1 MWYNKKENILQ
12 TEPPYRGWL
21 HKDEVPIL
29 YPEWREVGNDFVLPT
44 IPPSKGEKLKV
55 LTEGYQ
61 ETINNLSRAIVVV
74 TLKNNTTQ
82 IENLKKTYN
91 EQTLKYK
98 QERDVIIN
106 G

>member
-1 MWYNKKENILQ
+1 MWYNEKENILQ
-12 TEPPYRGWL
+12 SEPPYRGWL

-29 YPEWREVGNDFVLPT
+29 YPEWKEVGKDFKLPT
-44 IPPSKGEKLKV
+44 IPPTKEEKLKV

-61 ETINNLSRAIVVV
+61 ETINNLAKAIGVAM
-74 TLKNNTTQ
+74 LKNSTTQ
-82 IENLKKTYN
+82 VDNLKQVYTQ
-91 EQTLKYK
+91 QTTKYK